1 MAVRSAYG
9 PAILRRHRS
18 CRARS
23 RRQLDAKRGAP
34 SARSAWL
41 HRIRRSRSAGRLL
54 VERDNGPIHG
64 RCHLNVRG
72 RDYRQRRRHGT
83 DQRPVATSAATTT
96 AGAAS
101 STTTAPPATGA
112 ALEVSQITFPGPV
125 GELKGAFSAAPKP
138 KGAVLIVHEIFGLS
152 AHFLKLP
159 GRFAASG
166 YTAVVVDLLS
176 REGGTAAIA
185 DQGQIT
191 AKIVGG
197 GVERHLADLRAGLDE
212 LGKRA
217 PGVKLGMVGF
227 CFGGGMTWS
236 MLNAGEPRLAV
247 AAPFY
252 RPGADGADFSKSKAA
267 VLGVYAENDARVNAS
282 RDAMEAA
289 LTKAGLV
296 HEIKTFP
303 GVGHQFFN
311 DTGGAYNPA
320 QAEAAYPELMSWF
333 ARTSTDS
340 VGPDGVGAPKVSTG
354 WSRVFNGRDHL
365 SNATSTGVPER
376 SAPQGLRTDERPLPR
391 RHRRRRSVS
400 LLV

>member
-1 MAVRSAYG
+1 MDLRSYAATEVAEHAAEGNLTRREAIRRLALLGITG
-9 PAILRRHRS
+9 PAAAALLAACS
-18 CRARS
+18 SSATTATS
-23 RRQLDAKRGAP
+23 TPVATSTSVAATTATAATTAP
-34 SARSAWL
+34 TSA
-41 HRIRRSRSAGRLL
+41 
-54 VERDNGPIHG
+54 
-64 RCHLNVRG
+64 
-72 RDYRQRRRHGT
+72 
-83 DQRPVATSAATTT
+83 PVATSAATTT
-96 AGAAS
+96 AAVVA

-112 ALEVSQITFPGPV
+112 ALEVSQITFPGPA

-166 YTAVVVDLLS
+166 YTALVVDLLS

-191 AKIVGG
+191 AKIVGA

-252 RPGADGADFSKSKAA
+252 GPGVDGADFSKSKAA

-311 DTGGAYNPA
+311 DTGGAYNPT
-320 QAEAAYPELMSWF
+320 QAEAAYSKLMSWF
-333 ARTSTDS
+333 A
-340 VGPDGVGAPKVSTG
+340 A
-354 WSRVFNGRDHL
+354 HL
-365 SNATSTGVPER
+365 G
-376 SAPQGLRTDERPLPR
+376 
-391 RHRRRRSVS
+391 
-400 LLV
+400 

>member
-1 MAVRSAYG
+1 MDLRSYAATEVAEHAAEG
-9 PAILRRHRS
+9 NLTRREALRRLALLGITGS
-18 CRARS
+18 SAAALLAACSSSETLAAS
-23 RRQLDAKRGAP
+23 TATSAAATTASTATASTAATAP
-34 SARSAWL
+34 TTSA
-41 HRIRRSRSAGRLL
+41 
-54 VERDNGPIHG
+54 
-64 RCHLNVRG
+64 
-72 RDYRQRRRHGT
+72 
-83 DQRPVATSAATTT
+83 PVATSAATTT
-96 AGAAS
+96 AGVAS
-101 STTTAPPATGA
+101 SAMTAPSATGA
-112 ALEVSQITFPGPV
+112 ALEVSQISFSGPA

-166 YTAVVVDLLS
+166 YTALVVELLS

-227 CFGGGMTWS
+227 CFAGGMTWS

-252 RPGADGADFSKSKAA
+252 GPGVDGAVFSKSKAA

-282 RDAMEAA
+282 SDAMEAA

-311 DTGGAYNPA
+311 DTGSAYNPT
-320 QAEAAYPELMSWF
+320 QAEAAYTELMSWF
-333 ARTSTDS
+333 A
-340 VGPDGVGAPKVSTG
+340 A
-354 WSRVFNGRDHL
+354 HL
-365 SNATSTGVPER
+365 
-376 SAPQGLRTDERPLPR
+376 D
-391 RHRRRRSVS
+391 
-400 LLV
+400 

>member
-1 MAVRSAYG
+1 MDLRSYAASEVAEHAAEGNLTRREAVRRLALLGISG
-9 PAILRRHRS
+9 PAAAALLAACS
-18 CRARS
+18 SSATTAPVPATAVTTPTS
-23 RRQLDAKRGAP
+23 AAATTATTATSPPVP
-34 SARSAWL
+34 SA
-41 HRIRRSRSAGRLL
+41 
-54 VERDNGPIHG
+54 
-64 RCHLNVRG
+64 
-72 RDYRQRRRHGT
+72 
-83 DQRPVATSAATTT
+83 AATTT
-96 AGAAS
+96 AGIAS
-101 STTTAPPATGA
+101 STTTAQSTTGA
-112 ALEVSQITFPGPV
+112 ALEVSQITFPGPA
-125 GELKGAFSAAPKP
+125 GEVKGAFSPAPKP

-166 YTAVVVDLLS
+166 YTALVVDLLS
-176 REGGTAAIA
+176 REGGTSAIS

-191 AKIVGG
+191 AKIVGA

-217 PGVKLGMVGF
+217 PGVKLGLVGF

-252 RPGADGADFSKSKAA
+252 GPGVEGADFSKSKAA

-296 HEIKTFP
+296 HEIKTYP

-311 DTGGAYNPA
+311 DTSGAYNPTQA
-320 QAEAAYPELMSWF
+320 QAAYTDLMSWF
-333 ARTSTDS
+333 A
-340 VGPDGVGAPKVSTG
+340 A
-354 WSRVFNGRDHL
+354 HL
-365 SNATSTGVPER
+365 
-376 SAPQGLRTDERPLPR
+376 D
-391 RHRRRRSVS
+391 
-400 LLV
+400 

>member
-1 MAVRSAYG
+1 M
-9 PAILRRHRS
+9 
-18 CRARS
+18 
-23 RRQLDAKRGAP
+23 
-34 SARSAWL
+34 
-41 HRIRRSRSAGRLL
+41 
-54 VERDNGPIHG
+54 
-64 RCHLNVRG
+64 
-72 RDYRQRRRHGT
+72 
-83 DQRPVATSAATTT
+83 
-96 AGAAS
+96 
-101 STTTAPPATGA
+101 
-112 ALEVSQITFPGPV
+112 
-125 GELKGAFSAAPKP
+125 
-138 KGAVLIVHEIFGLS
+138 LIVHEIFGLS

-166 YTAVVVDLLS
+166 YTALVVDLLS
-176 REGGTAAIA
+176 REGGIAAIA

-197 GVERHLADLRAGLDE
+197 GGERHLADLRAGLDE

-252 RPGADGADFSKSKAA
+252 GPGVDGAVFSKSKAA

-311 DTGGAYNPA
+311 DTGSAYNPT
-320 QAEAAYPELMSWF
+320 QAEAAYTELMSWF
-333 ARTSTDS
+333 A
-340 VGPDGVGAPKVSTG
+340 A
-354 WSRVFNGRDHL
+354 HL
-365 SNATSTGVPER
+365 
-376 SAPQGLRTDERPLPR
+376 D
-391 RHRRRRSVS
+391 
-400 LLV
+400 

>member
-1 MAVRSAYG
+1 MTEFAELVNASYEDVSRVERLRAWRYG
-9 PAILRRHRS
+9 PRVDLRSYAATEVAEH
-18 CRARS
+18 AAVGNLT
-23 RRQLDAKRGAP
+23 RREA
-34 SARSAWL
+34 
-41 HRIRRSRSAGRLL
+41 IRRLALLGITGSSAVALL
-54 VERDNGPIHG
+54 AACSSSATTAASTVTSAAATPAS
-64 RCHLNVRG
+64 
-72 RDYRQRRRHGT
+72 T
-83 DQRPVATSAATTT
+83 ATASTAATAPTSAPVATSAATTT
-96 AGAAS
+96 ASIAP

-112 ALEVSQITFPGPV
+112 ALEVSQIAFSGPA

-166 YTAVVVDLLS
+166 YTALVVDLLS

-191 AKIVGG
+191 AKIVGA

-252 RPGADGADFSKSKAA
+252 GPGVDGADFSKSKAA

-296 HEIKTFP
+296 HEIVTFP

-311 DTGGAYNPA
+311 DTGGAYNPT
-320 QAEAAYPELMSWF
+320 QAEAAYSKLMSWF
-333 ARTSTDS
+333 A
-340 VGPDGVGAPKVSTG
+340 A
-354 WSRVFNGRDHL
+354 HL
-365 SNATSTGVPER
+365 
-376 SAPQGLRTDERPLPR
+376 D
-391 RHRRRRSVS
+391 
-400 LLV
+400 

>member
-1 MAVRSAYG
+1 MDLRSYAATEVAEHAAEG
-9 PAILRRHRS
+9 NLTRREALRRLALLGITGS
-18 CRARS
+18 SAAALLAACSSSATTAAS
-23 RRQLDAKRGAP
+23 TAVTAP
-34 SARSAWL
+34 TSAPGTTVSAATTAPT
-41 HRIRRSRSAGRLL
+41 S
-54 VERDNGPIHG
+54 
-64 RCHLNVRG
+64 
-72 RDYRQRRRHGT
+72 T
-83 DQRPVATSAATTT
+83 PVATSAAATTT
-96 AGAAS
+96 AAVAP
-101 STTTAPPATGA
+101 STTATPSGTGA
-112 ALEVSQITFPGPV
+112 ALEVSQITFPGPA

-166 YTAVVVDLLS
+166 YTALVVDLLS

-252 RPGADGADFSKSKAA
+252 GPGVEGADFSKSKAA

-303 GVGHQFFN
+303 GVGHAFFN
-311 DTGGAYNPA
+311 DTGGAYNPTQA
-320 QAEAAYPELMSWF
+320 QAAYTDLMSWF
-333 ARTSTDS
+333 A
-340 VGPDGVGAPKVSTG
+340 A
-354 WSRVFNGRDHL
+354 HL
-365 SNATSTGVPER
+365 
-376 SAPQGLRTDERPLPR
+376 D
-391 RHRRRRSVS
+391 
-400 LLV
+400 

>member
-1 MAVRSAYG
+1 MDLRSYAATEVAEHAAEG
-9 PAILRRHRS
+9 NLTRREALRRLALLGITGS
-18 CRARS
+18 
-23 RRQLDAKRGAP
+23 
-34 SARSAWL
+34 SAAALLAACSSSATTAT
-41 HRIRRSRSAGRLL
+41 STAVTTSTSAAATTAATT
-54 VERDNGPIHG
+54 P
-64 RCHLNVRG
+64 
-72 RDYRQRRRHGT
+72 T
-83 DQRPVATSAATTT
+83 SAPVATSAATTT
-96 AGAAS
+96 ARVAA
-101 STTTAPPATGA
+101 STTTAPAVTGA
-112 ALEVSQITFPGPV
+112 ALEVSQIAFPGPA
-125 GELKGAFSAAPKP
+125 GELKGAFSAAAKP
-138 KGAVLIVHEIFGLS
+138 KGAVLIVHEIFGRS

-166 YTAVVVDLLS
+166 YTALVVDLLS
-176 REGGTAAIA
+176 REGGTAAVA

-212 LGKRA
+212 LAKRA

-252 RPGADGADFSKSKAA
+252 GPGVDGADFSKSKAA

-303 GVGHQFFN
+303 GVGHAFFN
-311 DTGGAYNPA
+311 DTGGAYNPTQA
-320 QAEAAYPELMSWF
+320 QAAYTDLMSWF
-333 ARTSTDS
+333 A
-340 VGPDGVGAPKVSTG
+340 A
-354 WSRVFNGRDHL
+354 HL
-365 SNATSTGVPER
+365 
-376 SAPQGLRTDERPLPR
+376 D
-391 RHRRRRSVS
+391 
-400 LLV
+400 

>member
-1 MAVRSAYG
+1 VNGCHKERSRVERPRAWRYG
-9 PAILRRHRS
+9 PRMDLRSYAATEVAEH
-18 CRARS
+18 AAEGNLT
-23 RRQLDAKRGAP
+23 RREA
-34 SARSAWL
+34 
-41 HRIRRSRSAGRLL
+41 IRRLALLGITGSSAAALL
-54 VERDNGPIHG
+54 AACSSSATTAATTATSTAVTTSTPAAAPTTSSATTAPTSA
-64 RCHLNVRG
+64 L
-72 RDYRQRRRHGT
+72 
-83 DQRPVATSAATTT
+83 VATSAATTT
-96 AGAAS
+96 ASTAPN
-101 STTTAPPATGA
+101 TTTAPAATGA
-112 ALEVSQITFPGPV
+112 ALEVSQITFPGPA

-166 YTAVVVDLLS
+166 YTALVVDLLS
-176 REGGTAAIA
+176 REGGSAGIA
-185 DQGQIT
+185 DQGQIA

-197 GVERHLADLRAGLDE
+197 GVERHLTDLRAGLDE

-252 RPGADGADFSKSKAA
+252 GPGVDGADFSKSKAA

-289 LTKAGLV
+289 LTKARLV

-311 DTGGAYNPA
+311 DTGSAYNPT
-320 QAEAAYPELMSWF
+320 QAEAAYTDLMSWF
-333 ARTSTDS
+333 A
-340 VGPDGVGAPKVSTG
+340 A
-354 WSRVFNGRDHL
+354 HL
-365 SNATSTGVPER
+365 
-376 SAPQGLRTDERPLPR
+376 D
-391 RHRRRRSVS
+391 
-400 LLV
+400 

>member
-1 MAVRSAYG
+1 MDLRSYAATEVAEHAAEG
-9 PAILRRHRS
+9 NLTRREALRRLALLGITGS
-18 CRARS
+18 
-23 RRQLDAKRGAP
+23 
-34 SARSAWL
+34 SAAALLAACSSSATTAT
-41 HRIRRSRSAGRLL
+41 STAATPAASAA
-54 VERDNGPIHG
+54 
-64 RCHLNVRG
+64 
-72 RDYRQRRRHGT
+72 
-83 DQRPVATSAATTT
+83 ATTASAATTAPTNAPLATST
-96 AGAAS
+96 ATTTPSTAP
-101 STTTAPPATGA
+101 STTTAAPATGA
-112 ALEVSQITFPGPV
+112 ALEVSQITFPGPA
-125 GELKGAFSAAPKP
+125 GELKGAFSAAAKP

-166 YTAVVVDLLS
+166 YTALVVDLLS

-191 AKIVGG
+191 AKVVGG

-212 LGKRA
+212 LGQRA

-247 AAPFY
+247 ATPFY
-252 RPGADGADFSKSKAA
+252 GPGVDGADFSKSKAA

-303 GVGHQFFN
+303 GVGHAFFN
-311 DTGGAYNPA
+311 DTGGAYNPT
-320 QAEAAYPELMSWF
+320 QAEAAYTDLMSWF
-333 ARTSTDS
+333 A
-340 VGPDGVGAPKVSTG
+340 A
-354 WSRVFNGRDHL
+354 HL
-365 SNATSTGVPER
+365 
-376 SAPQGLRTDERPLPR
+376 D
-391 RHRRRRSVS
+391 
-400 LLV
+400 

>member
-1 MAVRSAYG
+1 MDLRSYAATEVAEHAAEG
-9 PAILRRHRS
+9 NLTRREALRRLALLGITGS
-18 CRARS
+18 
-23 RRQLDAKRGAP
+23 
-34 SARSAWL
+34 SAAALLAACSSSATTAT
-41 HRIRRSRSAGRLL
+41 STAAA
-54 VERDNGPIHG
+54 
-64 RCHLNVRG
+64 
-72 RDYRQRRRHGT
+72 T
-83 DQRPVATSAATTT
+83 ATSAAATTASAPVTTPTSAPAATSTATTT
-96 AGAAS
+96 VGVAS

-112 ALEVSQITFPGPV
+112 ALEVSQIAFPGPA

-159 GRFAASG
+159 ARFAASG
-166 YTAVVVDLLS
+166 YTALVVDLLS

-212 LGKRA
+212 LGNRA

-252 RPGADGADFSKSKAA
+252 GPGVDGADFSKSKAA

-289 LTKAGLV
+289 MTKAGLV

-303 GVGHQFFN
+303 GVGHAFFN
-311 DTGGAYNPA
+311 DTGGAYNPT
-320 QAEAAYPELMSWF
+320 QAEAAYAELMAWF
-333 ARTSTDS
+333 A
-340 VGPDGVGAPKVSTG
+340 A
-354 WSRVFNGRDHL
+354 HL
-365 SNATSTGVPER
+365 
-376 SAPQGLRTDERPLPR
+376 D
-391 RHRRRRSVS
+391 
-400 LLV
+400 

>member
-1 MAVRSAYG
+1 MDLRSYAATEVAEHAAVGNLTRREA
-9 PAILRRHRS
+9 LRRLALLGITGSTAAALLAACSSNATTATSTASTRS
-18 CRARS
+18 
-23 RRQLDAKRGAP
+23 
-34 SARSAWL
+34 
-41 HRIRRSRSAGRLL
+41 
-54 VERDNGPIHG
+54 
-64 RCHLNVRG
+64 
-72 RDYRQRRRHGT
+72 
-83 DQRPVATSAATTT
+83 TSAAATTASTAAAAPTSTAVATAAVTTT
-96 AGAAS
+96 GIAS
-101 STTTAPPATGA
+101 SATTAPAATGVA
-112 ALEVSQITFPGPV
+112 PEVNQIVFPGPA

-166 YTAVVVDLLS
+166 YTALVVDLLS
-176 REGGTAAIA
+176 REGGTAAIS

-191 AKIVGG
+191 AKIVGA

-252 RPGADGADFSKSKAA
+252 GPGVEGADFSKSKAA

-311 DTGGAYNPA
+311 DTGSAYNPTQA
-320 QAEAAYPELMSWF
+320 QAAFTDLMSWF
-333 ARTSTDS
+333 A
-340 VGPDGVGAPKVSTG
+340 A
-354 WSRVFNGRDHL
+354 HL
-365 SNATSTGVPER
+365 
-376 SAPQGLRTDERPLPR
+376 D
-391 RHRRRRSVS
+391 
-400 LLV
+400 